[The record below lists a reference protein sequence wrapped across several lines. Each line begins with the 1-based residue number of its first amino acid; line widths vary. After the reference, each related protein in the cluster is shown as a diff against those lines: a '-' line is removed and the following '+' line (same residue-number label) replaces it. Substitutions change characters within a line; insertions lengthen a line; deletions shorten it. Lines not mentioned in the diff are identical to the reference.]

1 MFTCAIIK
9 SGNRVSTYIGTPEH
23 LATQHNGA
31 DVVARVECFDFQ
43 HADSVMWGDAFQH
56 AEAEFRRGDR
66 PIEDVRAE
74 LAINLAMRM
83 GR

>member
-43 HADSVMWGDAFQH
+43 HA
-56 AEAEFRRGDR
+56 ETELRRGDR
-66 PIEDVRAE
+66 PVEDVRAE